1 MPASSGSA
9 IVYVLL
15 VVVRVAVKGIRRWSV
30 FTVSVCADWLALE
43 DRIGEDRIGL
53 SVVVF

>member
-15 VVVRVAVKGIRRWSV
+15 VVVPSSVVVVVRVAGKGIRRWSV

-43 DRIGEDRIGL
+43 DRIG
-53 SVVVF
+53 

>member
-15 VVVRVAVKGIRRWSV
+15 VVVVPSSAVVVRVAGKGIRRWSV
-30 FTVSVCADWLALE
+30 FTVSVCLC
-43 DRIGEDRIGL
+43 GL
-53 SVVVF
+53 VSVGG